1 MYTIKYEPY
10 LDNLND
16 KSYRNIVTINQ
27 VPSGPLKDSVVRIR
41 RAKLSPFSQNR
52 GSSQYSCE
60 TPCVYAFTQR
70 IYSIVLE
77 EEGVPCGCGGGS
89 SSYSG
94 GDDLLCVDQIPDL
107 LEIALTNNYTIDYKL
122 SKLLTTT
129 GVGSSNTHGSH
140 FVCSLFY
147 HTSSPSSPHVS
158 GSGSGIR
165 KGIN

>member
-1 MYTIKYEPY
+1 MYTYTIKYEPY

-27 VPSGPLKDSVVRIR
+27 VPSGPLKDCVVRIR

-70 IYSIVLE
+70 IYSIVLDE

-94 GDDLLCVDQIPDL
+94 GDVLLCVDQIPDL

-122 SKLLTTT
+122 SKLLTNTNT

-147 HTSSPSSPHVS
+147 HTSSPQMSSS
-158 GSGSGIR
+158 GSG
-165 KGIN
+165 

>member
-1 MYTIKYEPY
+1 MYTYTIKYEPY

-27 VPSGPLKDSVVRIR
+27 VPSGPLKDCVVRIR
-41 RAKLSPFSQNR
+41 RVKLSPFSQNR

-70 IYSIVLE
+70 IYSIVLDE

-94 GDDLLCVDQIPDL
+94 GDVLLCVDQIPDL

-122 SKLLTTT
+122 SKLLTNTNT

-147 HTSSPSSPHVS
+147 HTSSPQMSSS
-158 GSGSGIR
+158 GSG
-165 KGIN
+165 

>member
-1 MYTIKYEPY
+1 MYTYTIKYEPY
-10 LDNLND
+10 LDNIND

-27 VPSGPLKDSVVRIR
+27 VPSGPLKDCVVRIR

-70 IYSIVLE
+70 IYSIVLDE

-94 GDDLLCVDQIPDL
+94 GDVLLCVDQIPDL

-122 SKLLTTT
+122 SKLLTNTNT

-140 FVCSLFY
+140 FVCTLFY
-147 HTSSPSSPHVS
+147 HTSSPQMSSS
-158 GSGSGIR
+158 GSG
-165 KGIN
+165 

>member
-1 MYTIKYEPY
+1 MYTYTIKYEPY
-10 LDNLND
+10 LDNIND

-27 VPSGPLKDSVVRIR
+27 VPSGPLKDCVVRIR

-70 IYSIVLE
+70 IYSIVLDE

-94 GDDLLCVDQIPDL
+94 GDVLLCVDQIPDL

-122 SKLLTTT
+122 SKLLTNTNT

-147 HTSSPSSPHVS
+147 HTSSPQMSSS
-158 GSGSGIR
+158 GSG
-165 KGIN
+165 